1 VNSSTN
7 QAESRSSVVS
17 LASYRSGRKSRYND
31 AWKRDQE
38 FCAALAVCLRKR
50 AGWAEIDPD
59 GPKRLAVAFDLR
71 RINLVN
77 SLLSMLDEQYLI
89 YHASF
94 ALDLARQLDD
104 VLTTSPDQ
112 AASARATAY
121 QLAYALD
128 AVVEA
133 LEMRRSSAHA
143 TRR

>member
-1 VNSSTN
+1 
-7 QAESRSSVVS
+7 
-17 LASYRSGRKSRYND
+17 
-31 AWKRDQE
+31 
-38 FCAALAVCLRKR
+38 
-50 AGWAEIDPD
+50 
-59 GPKRLAVAFDLR
+59 
-71 RINLVN
+71 
-77 SLLSMLDEQYLI
+77 MLDEQYLI